1 MAYSTVLN
9 NGTRIP
15 VPILAVD
22 GRNWTTY
29 HDKLLRLAINED
41 LLRTYGGVDKRP
53 VNAMSYRLKEWEQW
67 EQRNATTKQYI
78 AATIPDTLFTRLK
91 HLETAHECYQY
102 LSSLFETK

>member
-1 MAYSTVLN
+1 
-9 NGTRIP
+9 

-29 HDKLLRLAINED
+29 RNKLLRLAINED
-41 LLRTYGGVDKRP
+41 LLQTYGGVDKRP

-67 EQRNATTKQYI
+67 EQRNTIAKQYI
-78 AATIPDTLFTRLK
+78 AATIPDTLFTRIK